1 MKNLQKSFCLMT
13 ISSFFGALI
22 PVSVKALSLHSSIL
36 IIFFLTRIFL
46 LVGAS
51 PTILKQ
57 GKSLLKINKSR
68 IIFISAVFYVAAMY
82 CYFYSLL
89 LVPLAISSLMANS
102 APLYVPLIA
111 LFILK
116 DQSIKSKIL
125 WLCMLISFA
134 GVALMLLPNE
144 KIHYSFIGFLLAF
157 LSGIFL
163 ALWQVCTKLVTA
175 HESPHRITFLQT
187 ILSIVFSFFPAAFIV
202 YQNGI
207 HYLDALLS
215 IKNILLL
222 VLCGISSWIYQLYR
236 AKAMIFA
243 PVSFA
248 MPIGYLGVVFVG
260 TLDYIFW
267 HTYPNAL
274 SIFGMLIVIL
284 GVILLLKLNKGE
296 SNVRAQNIKMPLR
309 QS

>member
-1 MKNLQKSFCLMT
+1 MA

-36 IIFFLTRIFL
+36 IIFFFTRVFL
-46 LVGAS
+46 LVGAF
-51 PTILKQ
+51 PTIFRHK
-57 GKSLLKINKSR
+57 KSLLKINKSE
-68 IIFISAVFYVAAMY
+68 IIFISTVFYVAAMY

-111 LFILK
+111 LFILR

-125 WLCMLISFA
+125 WLCMLISFT
-134 GVALMLLPNE
+134 GIALMLLPNE

-163 ALWQVCTKLVTA
+163 ALWQVCTKFVTA

-187 ILSIVFSFFPAAFIV
+187 ILSIVFSFFPAGFIV
-202 YQNGI
+202 YQHGI
-207 HYLDALLS
+207 HYLDALFS
-215 IKNILLL
+215 IKSVALLI
-222 VLCGISSWIYQLYR
+222 LCGISSWIYQLYR
-236 AKAMIFA
+236 AKAMTFA

-248 MPIGYLGVVFVG
+248 MPFGYLGVAFVG
-260 TLDYIFW
+260 ALDFIFW
-267 HTYPNAL
+267 RTYPNVL
-274 SIFGMLIVIL
+274 SIFGMIVVIS
-284 GVILLLKLNKGE
+284 GVVLLLKLNTGKDNAACLA
-296 SNVRAQNIKMPLR
+296 SQNDKK
-309 QS
+309 